1 MALKNPPSLQ
11 VGQKIEVVIE
21 KVAHG
26 GHFIVRHGGV
36 VIFVRHGI
44 PGEKALIEISS
55 VGTKFS
61 RADVIEVLRES
72 EDRVIAP
79 CPVAHARGC
88 GGCDFQHISIDRQRK
103 LKSEVITEQ
112 FSRIAKME
120 INVEVEEIAH
130 NLRWRTRAVAT
141 TDSDGRL
148 GFYASRTNRVVAI
161 TDCLIAHESLRMGE
175 LAARKWAS
183 DMRVEVAVS
192 SLGERSIA
200 TAPIGGQTPF
210 RMQEGPAALTQIVG
224 AAALTVSQQ
233 SFWQSHY
240 RAPEALTEAVLGF
253 AEIRAGDEV
262 LDLYGGVG
270 LFSAAAARATGELG
284 KVTLVEAS
292 KSASADAAKNFALNP
307 SVKVLRGSVD
317 KVLPRISKADVI
329 ILDPPRAGAGKV
341 VVLEICRIRARKIVY
356 VACDPAALARDTT
369 YFAEHGYRLAKLRAF
384 DLFPMT
390 HHMECIALFEPS
402 DVS

>member
-1 MALKNPPSLQ
+1 MAFKNPPSLQ
-11 VGQKIEVVIE
+11 VGEKIEVVIE

-26 GHFIVRHGGV
+26 GHFIARHGGA

-44 PGEKALIEISS
+44 PGERTLIEIAS

-61 RADVIEVLRES
+61 RADVIEVLSES

-79 CPVAHARGC
+79 CPVAHSGGC
-88 GGCDFQHISIDRQRK
+88 GGCDFQHISIVRQRK

-148 GFYASRTNRVVAI
+148 GFYAWRSHRVVPV
-161 TDCLIAHESLRMGE
+161 TDCLIAHESLRIKE
-175 LAARKWAS
+175 LASRKWAS
-183 DMRVEVAVS
+183 DMRVEIAAS
-192 SLGERSIA
+192 SEGERSIA
-200 TAPIGGQTPF
+200 TAPGGGETPF
-210 RMQEGPAALTQIVG
+210 RMQEGPSALTEIVG
-224 AAALTVSQQ
+224 GVWLTVSQQ

-240 RAPEALTEAVLGF
+240 RAPEILTEVVLDF

-270 LFSAAAARATGELG
+270 LFTAALTRIISAEG
-284 KVTLVEAS
+284 KITLVEAS

-317 KVLPRISKADVI
+317 KVLPHISTADVI
-329 ILDPPRAGAGKV
+329 ILDPPRAGAGKAIV
-341 VVLEICRIRARKIVY
+341 VEMCRIRARKIVY

-369 YFAEHGYRLAKLRAF
+369 YFAQHGYSLVKLRAF

>member
-1 MALKNPPSLQ
+1 MAIRKLALLQ
-11 VGQKIEVVIE
+11 VGQKVEVVIE

-26 GHFIVRHGGV
+26 GHFIARHGGV

-79 CPVAHARGC
+79 CPVAHAGGC
-88 GGCDFQHISIDRQRK
+88 GGCDFQHISIVRQRK

-130 NLRWRTRAVAT
+130 NLGWRTRVAAT

-148 GFYASRTNRVVAI
+148 GFYRSRSHEVVAV
-161 TDCLIAHESLRMGE
+161 TDCLIAHENLRMSE
-175 LAARKWAS
+175 LASRKWAS
-183 DMRVEVAVS
+183 DMRVEVALS

-200 TAPIGGQTPF
+200 TAPIDSETPF

-240 RAPEALTEAVLGF
+240 CAPAALTEAVLGF

-270 LFSAAAARATGELG
+270 LFSAAAVQATGELG
-284 KVTLVEAS
+284 KVILVEAS
-292 KSASADAAKNFALNP
+292 KSASADAVKNFALNP

-329 ILDPPRAGAGKV
+329 ILDPPRAGAGKSV
-341 VVLEICRIRARKIVY
+341 VAEMCRIKARKIVY
-356 VACDPAALARDTT
+356 VACNPAALARDTT
-369 YFAEHGYRLAKLRAF
+369 YFAEQGYRLMKLRAF